1 MIHVCRTVC
10 PANSEGL
17 WFHDDSMKPE
27 SLTRIRSYHSLHSGV
42 HLHCPVDGIDAN
54 KRVVT
59 HTMSD
64 DPLILVWLLLFPVGE
79 TT

>member
-1 MIHVCRTVC
+1 MFAGRYVRQTVRASGFMNHHETRGPHSYPLV
-10 PANSEGL
+10 PA
-17 WFHDDSMKPE
+17 
-27 SLTRIRSYHSLHSGV
+27 LHSGV
-42 HLHCPVDGIDAN
+42 HPHCAVDGVDAN